1 MPHAWEVS
9 VAETIA
15 MLEGPFKSMADAIAR
30 DEYGLWLGSGIS
42 MKRMPK
48 LQFVAEKVLRYIHG
62 KCVAADPNCRFCACL
77 TDLLNV
83 ASLSDGEW
91 GKVDFTAPI
100 DVWLD
105 VQAISV
111 RLVNHYASMLDQP
124 PVGEDED
131 FLLWNAID
139 IVSTYADPTK
149 LPDVEHLS
157 VAALVMEGALSDIA
171 SANWDGLLEK
181 AVKEFSGTE
190 DMLNVIVLPEDIRKS
205 LRRPKLYKF
214 HGCAVLAAQDEPKY
228 RSRLV
233 GRKSQ
238 IDGWIDKAENTVI
251 GAKLI
256 DMVTTKPTLMLG
268 LSAQDSNI
276 QGIFVKAQQ
285 MMSWPWPNDPPAY
298 VFSEDKIGPNH
309 QGLLKNVYKDKLTPA
324 NSPEVQE
331 SALLRSFAK
340 ALLPALWLH
349 VLGTKTSAMVSIGGA
364 TLDIGDQTRLR
375 EGISK
380 LRDMAATLAVVDH
393 EEDFA
398 RSTAKAVGRSLSL
411 FRNGIE
417 PATGDPLYIPLSQT
431 PVQGMLTDP
440 LISTSGLGEASI
452 ALGII
457 GIGTAEL
464 DWKITSGEGA
474 RPGCIKISS
483 DTASSDIFF
492 AANTA
497 SALQMKGNGSV
508 QQTDNAIIVHSH
520 PMIEKLPRSPR
531 SEPVRKGKP
540 SLREVSIQD
549 LIAEGGDL
557 SGLLNRF
564 REKVSL

>member
-1 MPHAWEVS
+1 MSHAWEVS

-48 LQFVAEKVLRYIHG
+48 LQFVAEKVLRYVHG
-62 KCVAADPNCRFCACL
+62 KCVATDPNCRFRACLNDLLYVACL
-77 TDLLNV
+77 TKD
-83 ASLSDGEW
+83 EW
-91 GKVDFTAPI
+91 GKVDYTTPI

-105 VQAISV
+105 VEDISA
-111 RLVNHYASMLDQP
+111 RLVNHYSSMLDQP
-124 PVGEDED
+124 PAGEEDD
-131 FLLWNAID
+131 FLLWSAID
-139 IVSTYADPTK
+139 IVGTYADPTQ

-157 VAALVMEGALSDIA
+157 IAALIMEGALSDIA

-181 AVKEFSGTE
+181 AVKELSGTD

-214 HGCAVLAAQDEPKY
+214 HGCAVLAGQDELTY

-238 IDGWIDKAENTVI
+238 IDGWIERAENKVI

-256 DMVTTKPTLMLG
+256 DMVTSKPTLMLG

-276 QGIFVKAQQ
+276 QGIFVAAQQ

-298 VFSEDKIGPNH
+298 VFSEDQVGRDQ
-309 QGLLKNVYKDKLTPA
+309 QGLLRNVYNNKLTPA
-324 NSPEVQE
+324 NRKQVQE

-349 VLGTKTSAMVSIGGA
+349 VLCTKTTAMVSVGGA
-364 TLDIGDQTRLR
+364 TLGSDDQARVR
-375 EGISK
+375 NGISK
-380 LRDMAATLAVVDH
+380 LRDMAAKLAVVDH

-398 RSTAKAVGRSLSL
+398 RSTAKALGRSLRL

-417 PATGDPLYIPLSQT
+417 PTSMDPLYSPLSQT
-431 PVQGMLTDP
+431 SVQEMETDP
-440 LISTSGLGEASI
+440 LIATSGLGEASI

-464 DWKITSGEGA
+464 DWKITSGAGD
-474 RPGCIKISS
+474 RPGCIKLSS
-483 DTASSDIFF
+483 DTVSSDIFF

-508 QQTDNAIIVHSH
+508 QQTDNAVIIHSN
-520 PMIEKLPRSPR
+520 PMVKKLARSPR
-531 SEPVRKGKP
+531 SDFTRKGMP
-540 SLREVSIQD
+540 SLREVSIPD
-549 LIAEGGDL
+549 LIAEVDDL
-557 SGLLNRF
+557 SGLLIRF
-564 REKVSL
+564 REEVSL